1 MIAEGR
7 IHIFKLPM
15 ERIIERSYKIEH
27 YTDEQ
32 AIMNGELVPISAS
45 QLTGKI
51 HDYYSEN
58 GLNGLT
64 IKDAIVNIVV
74 PTANGKN
81 AKKAAEVYG
90 ELAHHGFDLNGRH
103 YVRLCAGSGQ
113 LRQNTLTFVWNVMHQ
128 YITEALYCGISPE
141 ELGDS
146 FSVSKWNA
154 YVGLSESGMH
164 FLKSA
169 PHVCVVSDYE
179 EIKPHL
185 PIDYI
190 TTECTSGRRNK
201 RVEKTITQHYYDEP
215 EMNFDPLNSF
225 DGQGLADPEW
235 MRQVAMELGYLRENG
250 GYVPSEYI
258 LRAPW
263 CKGLVVAFD
272 FKAYCREHGITTI
285 KDVYGQSYAVE
296 DIDVLLSTSQFKMWK
311 VYAKHGGW
319 LYHQKSMQRYG
330 LRWGVVIANKEH
342 DDNYRTLNY
351 QYLQALDLD
360 DADIDRLC
368 SHTEDLLT
376 KLCSGHTETVYR
388 TLVGFS
394 GGVDD
399 SIGNDCGDATEAAKP
414 AASLLQR
421 AIAHNYDL
429 LQDSYIQMLIHREVE
444 SKFNGA
450 KIGKLL
456 CRGGYSFIVS
466 DPVAQIQHIIRSH
479 AVDGDH
485 DITVSGLIPAH
496 EIYSAYWNQ
505 VRPAPDKVV
514 LMRSPLIDSSEVT
527 VCGLAR
533 TSEMDK
539 WYSHIKSGLIL
550 SIHDVNTL
558 ALQNCDFD
566 GDRCFSSNDPIL
578 IKGAQRDPVPILYP
592 SAGKQLKGAITFE
605 SMIEADIRGLNSA
618 VGSLSNQATCLYAL
632 RDKFPKDSPE
642 YAELSRRIKIVSELV
657 GVEIDKIKTGIP
669 PQKPSAWNKEQM
681 PYEQFIGADGKM
693 VKAPACSPE
702 EQERIRNHNAL
713 IPDNKPLF
721 MRHIYDAMNTDLVRY
736 DKSFDDVGKYNG
748 GPSLAELLN
757 APYES
762 LDDDARYMLDKYH
775 RYLPAIDSPCIMN
788 KICKRFEHLQKQLK
802 RCKDSRNMLLD
813 FATTQEF
820 DTAVLEYMAEL
831 IDLLQRQKRFITR
844 TNNTTNTNG
853 SKKIAK
859 DTKER
864 FDVLYDYVRDQ
875 IMELVGGDIQSAYN
889 YLVELVRHRHYA
901 ESTVWAVLD
910 ELILLVIP
918 SKSYREEA
926 TV

>member
-1 MIAEGR
+1 MVEEQIC
-7 IHIFKLPM
+7 IYKLPM
-15 ERIIERSYKIEH
+15 EKIMEH
-27 YTDEQ
+27 KNHIDGYTDEQ
-32 AIMNGELVPISAS
+32 AIMNGELVPISTS

-51 HDYYSEN
+51 YDYYNEN
-58 GLNGLT
+58 GLDGLAV
-64 IKDAIVNIVV
+64 KDAIVNIVV

-81 AKKAAEVYG
+81 AKKAAEAYS
-90 ELAHHGFDLNGRH
+90 EIAHHGFDLNGRR

-113 LRQNTLTFVWNVMHQ
+113 LRQNTITFIWDVMHQ

-169 PHVCVVSDYE
+169 PRVCVVSDYE

-201 RVEKTITQHYYDEP
+201 RIEKTITQHYYDEP

-235 MRQVAMELGYLRENG
+235 MRQVALELGYLRENG

-272 FKAYCREHGITTI
+272 FKAYCQEHDITTI

-311 VYAKHGGW
+311 VYGKHGGW
-319 LYHQKSMQRYG
+319 QYHQESMRKYG

-342 DDNYRTLNY
+342 DDDYRTLNY

-360 DADIDRLC
+360 DSDIDRLC

-394 GGVDD
+394 GGVND
-399 SIGNDCGDATEAAKP
+399 SIGNDCDDAAEAAKP

-429 LQDSYIQMLIHREVE
+429 LQDSYIQTLIHREVE

-485 DITVSGLIPAH
+485 DIAVSGLIPAH
-496 EIYSAYWNQ
+496 EIYSAYWNRIQ
-505 VRPAPDKVV
+505 PAPDKVV

-533 TSEMDK
+533 TPEMDR

-578 IKGAQRDPVPILYP
+578 IKGAQKDPVPILYP

-693 VKAPACSPE
+693 MKAPACSPE
-702 EQERIRNHNAL
+702 EQERIRKHNAL

-721 MRHIYDAMNTDLVRY
+721 MRHIYNSMDSDLTRY
-736 DKSFDDVGKYNG
+736 DKSFDNVGKYNG
-748 GPSLAELLN
+748 SIRLAELLDT
-757 APYES
+757 PYEQ
-762 LDDDARYMLDKYH
+762 LDDEDKRTADKYY

-788 KICKRFEHLQKQLK
+788 KICKRFERLQKNLK
-802 RCKDSRNMLLD
+802 RCKGARNMLLD
-813 FATTQEF
+813 YVTPQEF
-820 DTAVLEYMAEL
+820 DADVLEQMAEL
-831 IDLLQRQKRFITR
+831 VELLQRQKRFIAR
-844 TNNTTNTNG
+844 ANNTADASSN
-853 SKKIAK
+853 KQIAN
-859 DTKER
+859 DTRER
-864 FDVLYDYVRDQ
+864 LDALYSYIRDRV
-875 IMELVGGDIQSAYN
+875 MELVGGDIQSAYN
-889 YLVELVRHRHYA
+889 YLVELVRHKHYA

-918 SKSYREEA
+918 SKSYREEEA
-926 TV
+926 A

>member
-1 MIAEGR
+1 MVEEQIC
-7 IHIFKLPM
+7 IYKLPM
-15 ERIIERSYKIEH
+15 EKIMEH
-27 YTDEQ
+27 KNHIDGYTDEQ
-32 AIMNGELVPISAS
+32 AIMNGELVPISSS

-58 GLNGLT
+58 GLDGLT
-64 IKDAIVNIVV
+64 VKDAIINIVV

-81 AKKAAEVYG
+81 AKKAEEAYS

-103 YVRLCAGSGQ
+103 YIRLCAGSGQ
-113 LRQNTLTFVWNVMHQ
+113 LRQNTITFVWNVMHQ
-128 YITEALYCGISPE
+128 YTTEALYCGISPE

-146 FSVSKWNA
+146 FSVSKFNA
-154 YVGLSESGMH
+154 YMGLSESGMH

-169 PHVCVVSDYE
+169 PRVCVVSDYE

-235 MRQVAMELGYLRENG
+235 MRQIAVELGYLRENG

-272 FKAYCREHGITTI
+272 FKSYCREHGVATI
-285 KDVYGQSYAVE
+285 NDVYGQSYAVE

-311 VYAKHGGW
+311 VYGKHGGW
-319 LYHQKSMQRYG
+319 QYHQESMRKYS

-342 DDNYRTLNY
+342 DDDYRTLNY
-351 QYLQALDLD
+351 QYIQVLDLD
-360 DADIDRLC
+360 DWDIDRLC

-399 SIGNDCGDATEAAKP
+399 SIGDDCGDATEAAKP

-421 AIAHNYDL
+421 AIAHNCDL
-429 LQDSYIQMLIHREVE
+429 LHDSYIQVLIHREVE

-466 DPVAQIQHIIRSH
+466 DPVAQIQHIIRNH
-479 AVDGDH
+479 AVDGSH
-485 DITVSGLIPAH
+485 DIAVTGLIPPH
-496 EIYSAYWNQ
+496 EIYSAYWNR

-533 TSEMDK
+533 TPEMDR

-642 YAELSRRIKIVSELV
+642 YTELSRRIKIVSELV

-681 PYEQFIGADGKM
+681 PYEQFIGDDGKM
-693 VKAPACSPE
+693 VKAPACSLE
-702 EQERIRNHNAL
+702 EQERIRKHNEL

-721 MRHIYDAMNTDLVRY
+721 MRHIYDSMDTDLARY

-748 GPSLAELLN
+748 GPRLVELLST
-757 APYES
+757 PYEN
-762 LDDDARYMLDKYH
+762 LDDDSKYMLDKYH

-788 KICKRFEHLQKQLK
+788 KICKRFERLQKELK

-813 FATTQEF
+813 FATPQEF
-820 DTAVLEYMAEL
+820 DADVLERMAEL

-844 TNNTTNTNG
+844 VNNTTNTSGN
-853 SKKIAK
+853 KKIAK

-864 FDVLYDYVRDQ
+864 FDILYAYIRGQV
-875 IMELVGGDIQSAYN
+875 MELVGGDIQSAYN
-889 YLVELVRHRHYA
+889 YLVELVRHRHYT

-910 ELILLVIP
+910 EMILLVIP
-918 SKSYREEA
+918 SKSYREEEA
-926 TV
+926 A

>member
-1 MIAEGR
+1 MAEKQ
-7 IHIFKLPM
+7 ICIYKLPM
-15 ERIIERSYKIEH
+15 EKIMEH
-27 YTDEQ
+27 ENHIDGYTDER

-51 HDYYSEN
+51 YDYYSEN

-64 IKDAIVNIVV
+64 VKDAIVNIVV

-81 AKKAAEVYG
+81 ARKAAEAYS

-113 LRQNTLTFVWNVMHQ
+113 LRQNTITFVWNVMHQ

-169 PHVCVVSDYE
+169 PRVCVVSDYE

-235 MRQVAMELGYLRENG
+235 MRQVAMELGYLREND

-319 LYHQKSMQRYG
+319 LYHQKSMQKYG

-342 DDNYRTLNY
+342 DDDYRTLNY

-360 DADIDRLC
+360 DSDIARLC

-376 KLCSGHTETVYR
+376 KLCSGHIETVYR

-394 GGVDD
+394 GGVDG
-399 SIGNDCGDATEAAKP
+399 SIGDDCGEATEAAKP

-429 LQDSYIQMLIHREVE
+429 LQDSYIQTLIHREVE

-466 DPVAQIQHIIRSH
+466 DPVAQIQHIIKSH

-485 DITVSGLIPAH
+485 DIAVSGLIPAH
-496 EIYSAYWNQ
+496 EIYSAYWNR

-566 GDRCFSSNDPIL
+566 GDRCFSSNDPVL
-578 IKGAQRDPVPILYP
+578 IKGAQRNPVPILYP
-592 SAGKQLKGAITFE
+592 GAGKQLKGAITFE

-632 RDKFPKDSPE
+632 RDKFLKDSPE

-693 VKAPACSPE
+693 VKAPACSPD
-702 EQERIRNHNAL
+702 EQERIRKRNAL

-721 MRHIYDAMNTDLVRY
+721 MRHIYDAMNTDLARY

-748 GPSLAELLN
+748 GPRLVELLST
-757 APYES
+757 PYES
-762 LDDDARYMLDKYH
+762 LDDDAKYMLDKYH

-788 KICKRFEHLQKQLK
+788 KICKRFERLQKQLK

-813 FATTQEF
+813 FATPQEF
-820 DTAVLEYMAEL
+820 DTAMLERMAEL

-844 TNNTTNTNG
+844 ANSTTNTNS

-864 FDVLYDYVRDQ
+864 FDVLHDYIRGQ

-889 YLVELVRHRHYA
+889 YMVELVRHRHYA

-926 TV
+926 TA

>member
-1 MIAEGR
+1 MAEKQ
-7 IHIFKLPM
+7 ICIYKLPM
-15 ERIIERSYKIEH
+15 EKIMEH
-27 YTDEQ
+27 ENHIDGYTDER

-51 HDYYSEN
+51 YDYYSEN

-64 IKDAIVNIVV
+64 VKDAIVNIVV

-81 AKKAAEVYG
+81 ARKAAEAYS

-113 LRQNTLTFVWNVMHQ
+113 LRQNTITFVWNVMHQ

-169 PHVCVVSDYE
+169 SRVCVVSDYE

-235 MRQVAMELGYLRENG
+235 MRQVAMELGYLREND

-319 LYHQKSMQRYG
+319 LYHQKSMQKYG

-342 DDNYRTLNY
+342 DDDYRTLNY

-429 LQDSYIQMLIHREVE
+429 LQDSYIQTLIHREVE

-485 DITVSGLIPAH
+485 DIAVSGLIPAH
-496 EIYSAYWNQ
+496 EIYSAYWNR

-533 TSEMDK
+533 TPEMDR

-550 SIHDVNTL
+550 SVCDVNTL

-566 GDRCFSSNDPIL
+566 GDRCFSSNDPVL
-578 IKGAQRDPVPILYP
+578 IKGAQRNPVPILYP

-657 GVEIDKIKTGIP
+657 GIEIDKIKTGIP

-702 EQERIRNHNAL
+702 EQERIRKHNAL

-721 MRHIYDAMNTDLVRY
+721 MRYIYDAMNTDLARY

-748 GPSLAELLN
+748 GHRLVELLST
-757 APYES
+757 PYES
-762 LDDDARYMLDKYH
+762 LDDDAKYMLDKYH

-788 KICKRFEHLQKQLK
+788 KICKRFERLQKQLK

-813 FATTQEF
+813 FATPQEF
-820 DTAVLEYMAEL
+820 DSAVLEHMAEL

-853 SKKIAK
+853 GKKIAK

>member
-1 MIAEGR
+1 MVEEQIC
-7 IHIFKLPM
+7 IYKLPM
-15 ERIIERSYKIEH
+15 EKIMEH
-27 YTDEQ
+27 KNHIDGYTDEQ
-32 AIMNGELVPISAS
+32 AIMNGELVPISSS

-51 HDYYSEN
+51 HDSYSEN
-58 GLNGLT
+58 GLDGLT
-64 IKDAIVNIVV
+64 VKDAIVNIVV

-81 AKKAAEVYG
+81 AKKAAEAYS
-90 ELAHHGFDLNGRH
+90 ELAHHGFDLNGRR

-113 LRQNTLTFVWNVMHQ
+113 LRQNTITFIWDVMHQ

-141 ELGDS
+141 ELGDN

-169 PHVCVVSDYE
+169 PRVCVVSDYE

-235 MRQVAMELGYLRENG
+235 MRQVAMELGYLRENS

-272 FKAYCREHGITTI
+272 FKAYCRERGVTTI

-296 DIDVLLSTSQFKMWK
+296 DIDVLLSISQFKMWK
-311 VYAKHGGW
+311 VYGKHGGRQ
-319 LYHQKSMQRYG
+319 YHQESMRKYG

-342 DDNYRTLNY
+342 DDDYRTLNY

-429 LQDSYIQMLIHREVE
+429 LQDSYIQTLIHREVE

-485 DITVSGLIPAH
+485 DIAVSGLIPAH
-496 EIYSAYWNQ
+496 EIYSAYWNR

-566 GDRCFSSNDPIL
+566 GDRCFSSNDPVL
-578 IKGAQRDPVPILYP
+578 IKGAQRNPVPILYP

-632 RDKFPKDSPE
+632 RDKFSKDSPE

-669 PQKPSAWNKEQM
+669 PQKPSAWNREQM

-702 EQERIRNHNAL
+702 EQERIRKHNAL

-721 MRHIYDAMNTDLVRY
+721 MRYIYDAMNTDLARY
-736 DKSFDDVGKYNG
+736 DKSFDDVSKYNG
-748 GPSLAELLN
+748 GPRLAELLGT
-757 APYES
+757 PHES

-813 FATTQEF
+813 FATPQEF
-820 DTAVLEYMAEL
+820 DSAVLEHMAEL

-853 SKKIAK
+853 GKKIAK

-864 FDVLYDYVRDQ
+864 FDVLYDYVRGQ

-926 TV
+926 TA

>member
-1 MIAEGR
+1 MAGEQTCIY
-7 IHIFKLPM
+7 KLPM
-15 ERIIERSYKIEH
+15 EKIIEHGNKIDG

-32 AIMNGELVPISAS
+32 AVMNGELVPISSS

-51 HDYYSEN
+51 YDYYNEN
-58 GLNGLT
+58 GLGGLAVR
-64 IKDAIVNIVV
+64 DAIVNIVV
-74 PTANGKN
+74 PTASGRN
-81 AKKAAEVYG
+81 AQKVAEAYN
-90 ELAHHGFDLNGRH
+90 EFAHFGFDLNGRH

-113 LRQNTLTFVWNVMHQ
+113 LRQNTITFIWDAMHQ

-154 YVGLSESGMH
+154 YLGLSESGMH

-169 PHVCVVSDYE
+169 PRVCVVSDYE

-185 PIDYI
+185 PIDFI
-190 TTECTSGRRNK
+190 ETECSTGRRNK
-201 RVEKTITQHYYDEP
+201 RVNKTITRRYYDDP
-215 EMNFDPLNSF
+215 EMDFDPLNSF

-235 MRQVAMELGYLRENG
+235 VRRVAVELGYLRDDG
-250 GYVPSEYI
+250 GYIPSEYI

-272 FKAYCREHGITTI
+272 FKAYCHEQGVSTI
-285 KDVYGQSYAVE
+285 KDVYGQNYAVE
-296 DIDVLLSTSQFKMWK
+296 DIDVLLSASQFKMWK
-311 VYAKHGGW
+311 VYGKHGGW
-319 LYHQKSMQRYG
+319 QYHQESMRKYG
-330 LRWGVVIANKEH
+330 LRWGVVIANKER
-342 DDNYRTLNY
+342 DDDYRALNY
-351 QYLQALDLD
+351 QYIQALDLD

-368 SHTEDLLT
+368 AHTEDLLT

-388 TLVGFS
+388 TLVGFLGS
-394 GGVDD
+394 VDGGM
-399 SIGNDCGDATEAAKP
+399 GNDCGDTAEAAKP

-429 LQDSYIQMLIHREVE
+429 LQDSYIQTLIHREVE

-466 DPVAQIQHIIRSH
+466 DPVAQIQHIIKSH
-479 AVDGDH
+479 AVDGNR
-485 DITVSGLIPAH
+485 DIAVTGLIPAH
-496 EIYSAYWNQ
+496 DIYSAYWNK
-505 VRPAPDKVV
+505 VIPAPDKVV

-533 TSEMDK
+533 TPEMER
-539 WYSHIKSGLIL
+539 WYSHSKSGLIL

-566 GDRCFSSNDPIL
+566 GDRCFSSNDPVL
-578 IKGAQRDPVPILYP
+578 IKGAQKDPVPILYP
-592 SAGKQLKGAITFE
+592 SAGKQLKGTITFE

-642 YAELSRRIKIVSELV
+642 YSELSRRIKIVSELV

-681 PYEQFIGADGKM
+681 PYEQFIGNDGKM
-693 VKAPACSPE
+693 MKAPACSPE
-702 EQERIRNHNAL
+702 EQERIRKHNAL

-721 MRHIYDAMNTDLVRY
+721 MRHIYNAMDSDLTRY
-736 DKSFDDVGKYNG
+736 DKSFDNVGKYNG
-748 GPSLAELLN
+748 GFRLVELLDT
-757 APYES
+757 PYER
-762 LDDDARYMLDKYH
+762 LADEDKLMVDKYY
-775 RYLPAIDSPCIMN
+775 RYLPAIDSHCTMN
-788 KICKRFEHLQKQLK
+788 KICKRFERLQKNLK
-802 RCKDSRNMLLD
+802 RCKGARNMLLD
-813 FATTQEF
+813 FTTTQEL
-820 DTAVLEYMAEL
+820 DAGVLEQMAEL
-831 IDLLQRQKRFITR
+831 VDLLQRQKRFIAR
-844 TNNTTNTNG
+844 ANNTTDANSN
-853 SKKIAK
+853 KQIAK

-864 FDVLYDYVRDQ
+864 LDALYSYIRGQV
-875 IMELVGGDIQSAYN
+875 MELVGGDIQSAYN

-910 ELILLVIP
+910 ELTLLVIP
-918 SKSYREEA
+918 SKSYREEEA
-926 TV
+926 